1 MGRLPEPPDHGVK
14 NGCAGGGGH
23 GAWGGDGWKVAAGQ
37 TGDVESQ
44 ARQLHKEGHGA
55 EAKGGR
61 AWGRYGRAASVKS
74 GGVRGLGSSS
84 AVMKTLTAPRDRLH
98 LCLNLPVA

>member
-1 MGRLPEPPDHGVK
+1 MAVREGS
-14 NGCAGGGGH
+14 
-23 GAWGGDGWKVAAGQ
+23 AWGAQSGDGREVAAGQ

-61 AWGRYGRAASVKS
+61 ARGRNGRAASVKS
-74 GGVRGLGSSS
+74 AGVRGLGSSS
-84 AVMKTLTAPRDRLH
+84 AVMKTLPAAAARQTPSQST
-98 LCLNLPVA
+98 CGLNGEKLNVNEHKM

>member
-1 MGRLPEPPDHGVK
+1 MGEI
-14 NGCAGGGGH
+14 GGARGR
-23 GAWGGDGWKVAAGQ
+23 DGREVAAGQQ

-61 AWGRYGRAASVKS
+61 ARGRYGRAASVKS
-74 GGVRGLGSSS
+74 AGVRGLGSSS
-84 AVMKTLTAPRDRLH
+84 AVMKTLPAAPAARQAPPRSQTT
-98 LCLNLPVA
+98 CGLNRGKTQHELV

>member
-1 MGRLPEPPDHGVK
+1 MAVREE
-14 NGCAGGGGH
+14 
-23 GAWGGDGWKVAAGQ
+23 WGGRDGREVAAGQ

-61 AWGRYGRAASVKS
+61 ARGRYGRAASVKS
-74 GGVRGLGSSS
+74 AGVRGLGSSS
-84 AVMKTLTAPRDRLH
+84 AVMKTFSRAAARQALAWSQST
-98 LCLNLPVA
+98 CGLNREKVNMNLWKM